1 MQFKALLTEK
11 IETNDKPSYETNL
24 VTRHVDDLPEGDLLI
39 AVSYSCLN
47 YKDALSTSGH
57 PGITKHFPHTP
68 GVDAVGV
75 IVEIAKESKNDLFNV
90 GDHVIVTGNDFGM
103 HTDGGLSEY
112 IRVPASWAIPLPEGL
127 TPKQAMQL
135 GTAGLTAGLSLLKL
149 EAMGANPG
157 DNVLVT
163 GATGGVGCL
172 SVALL
177 AKSGYKAIASSG
189 KAQYTD
195 KLIELGA
202 HEVIDRNQ
210 LSEDSPKTLLKPRW
224 QHAIDCVGGDTLVNI
239 FKTLAPGGSVA
250 ASGLVASPNLN
261 ATVYPFIL
269 RGVNLLGI
277 DSVGVSNDVREAV
290 WKRFADDWKL
300 ELPNGFTTE
309 VGLDSAYDY
318 IQQFKKGDIFGRVIV
333 KIND

>member
-1 MQFKALLTEK
+1 MQFKALLTTENQGNYDTK
-11 IETNDKPSYETNL
+11 L
-24 VTRHVDDLPEGDLLI
+24 VTRHIDDLPQGDLLI

-57 PGITKHFPHTP
+57 PGITKNFPHTP

-75 IVEIAKESKNDLFNV
+75 VKESCSDKFKV
-90 GDHVIVTGNDFGM
+90 GDSVIVTGHDFGM

-112 IRVPASWAIPLPEGL
+112 IRVPAAWAIPLPAGL
-127 TPKQAMQL
+127 SPLQTMQL

-149 EAMGANPG
+149 EAMGAKPG

-177 AKSGYKAIASSG
+177 GKCGYKAIASSG
-189 KAQYTD
+189 KAQYSD
-195 KLIELGA
+195 KLIALGA
-202 HEVIDRNQ
+202 SEVIDRKQ
-210 LSEDSPKTLLKPRW
+210 LSEDSPKALLKPRW

-250 ASGLVASPNLN
+250 ASGLVASANIN

-269 RGVNLLGI
+269 RGINLLGI
-277 DSVGVSNDVREAV
+277 DSVGVSNDMRIAV
-290 WKRFADDWKL
+290 WQRFANDWQLDLPQGFVTEIGL
-300 ELPNGFTTE
+300 EQ
-309 VGLDSAYDY
+309 AYAY
-318 IQQFKKGDIFGRVIV
+318 IQRFKQGDIFGRIVV
-333 KIND
+333 KIAA

>member
-11 IETNDKPSYETNL
+11 IETADEPRYETNL
-24 VTRHVDDLPEGDLLI
+24 VTRHIDDLPEGDLLI
-39 AVSYSCLN
+39 AVGYSCLN

-75 IVEIAKESKNDLFNV
+75 VKESKNDLFNV

-149 EAMGANPG
+149 EAMGAKPG
-157 DNVLVT
+157 DSVLVT

-195 KLIELGA
+195 RLIELGA
-202 HEVIDRNQ
+202 SEVIDRNQ
-210 LSEDSPKTLLKPRW
+210 LSEDSPKALLKPRW

-250 ASGLVASPNLN
+250 ASGLVASPKLN

-277 DSVGVSNDVREAV
+277 DSVGVSSDIREAA
-290 WKRFADDWKL
+290 WKRFADDWQL
-300 ELPNGFTTE
+300 SLPEDFTTE
-309 VGLDSAYDY
+309 VGLDQAYDY
-318 IQQFKKGDIFGRVIV
+318 IKQFKKGDVFGRVIV
-333 KIND
+333 KICD